1 MNFKSFIYN
10 FLKRK
15 GIEVGLSSV
24 VEKLG
29 GFFLVIIATRL
40 LSKNDYGLLTYANTI
55 LVFLI
60 PFIGFGVHQGLLRY
74 GALANSQ
81 VEKKKLFIFT
91 LNKGL
96 KYSLILTVL
105 VFVLAPILTS
115 NLKEATIYLY
125 ILSFQFISL
134 FLFEIIRIYARL
146 LNLNKLYSQITN
158 VKTFFFSIISF
169 FIINKFWKYWLCC
182 RAFYSSFFYFFIL
195 FKKTKTNWFFR
206 RDTSKKFF

>member
-60 PFIGFGVHQGLLRY
+60 PFIGFGVHQGFTSLWGFSKFTSR
-74 GALANSQ
+74 
-81 VEKKKLFIFT
+81 EKKNYLF
-91 LNKGL
+91 
-96 KYSLILTVL
+96 SH
-105 VFVLAPILTS
+105 
-115 NLKEATIYLY
+115 
-125 ILSFQFISL
+125 
-134 FLFEIIRIYARL
+134 
-146 LNLNKLYSQITN
+146 
-158 VKTFFFSIISF
+158 
-169 FIINKFWKYWLCC
+169 
-182 RAFYSSFFYFFIL
+182 
-195 FKKTKTNWFFR
+195 
-206 RDTSKKFF
+206 